1 MRSRAFSFRGVV
13 LGAIALGLLLTG
25 ARSAEATGIKPPQE
39 YTLVAVTSI
48 DVLSILCPEIL
59 PPAQS
64 GNLFNE
70 TFYRFPITGFTGPI
84 DAIETI
90 QHSGGVKLQGNKAVL
105 SLTNF
110 LIDLTVG
117 KLFAEVN
124 GSGMSNFPLFDLVP
138 CSAVGDCPVGDASAI
153 LTGIGL
159 NFTDEARAA
168 ILNTFKIDIPPG
180 FQFGIAKQ
188 ITLIPEPGTAL
199 LALTGLAGLAFASRS
214 RKPR

>member
-1 MRSRAFSFRGVV
+1 VRTRTFSFRGAV
-13 LGAIALGLLLTG
+13 LGAVALGLLLTG
-25 ARSAEATGIKPPQE
+25 ARSAEATGIPPAQE
-39 YTLVAVTSI
+39 FTLVEVTSA
-48 DVLSILCPEIL
+48 DVLSILCPMVL
-59 PPAQS
+59 PPAES
-64 GNLFNE
+64 GNLFNQ
-70 TFYRFPITGFTGPI
+70 TFYRFPITGFTGP
-84 DAIETI
+84 ASTPLTI
-90 QHSGGVKLQGNKAVL
+90 QHAGGVKLQGNGNQVAF
-105 SLTNF
+105 TNF

-124 GSGMSNFPLFDLVP
+124 GSGVSNFPLFDLVP
-138 CSAVGDCPVGDASAI
+138 CAAIGDCPVGGASSI

-168 ILNTFKIDIPPG
+168 VADLFMVNIPAG

-214 RKPR
+214 RTPR